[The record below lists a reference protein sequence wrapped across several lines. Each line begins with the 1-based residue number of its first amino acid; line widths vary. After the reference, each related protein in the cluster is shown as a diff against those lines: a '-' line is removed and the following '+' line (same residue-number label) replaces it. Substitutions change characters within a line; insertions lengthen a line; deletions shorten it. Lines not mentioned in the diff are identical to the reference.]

1 MSEAKSHELF
11 QEPAPSGSPGPTTA
25 QDSDSPS
32 DAGEAPATAKA
43 GNEKPSDIVHA
54 LEIEHGIKEKALIR
68 KIDYKLLPALGL
80 LYLLSFLDRSNA
92 GNEYLTGLTMYFIG
106 YVIFEIPA
114 NIVLKRTSPQ
124 FWLPTLCVAW
134 GIVATL
140 LGIVHNLAGFLS
152 ARFFLGVAEAGYFP
166 AVVYIL
172 SMYYKRDERQYRI
185 SLFFSAA
192 SLAGAF
198 GGILA
203 YEGIATVVIGVAAYF
218 FVQNYP
224 DTAKFFTEPE
234 RKFVYAR
241 LAADSDATHAEP
253 FTWAAVLSA
262 LKDPKCWLYGFGFHT
277 MSLPLYTFSLFL
289 PTIIRDLGYSSWRA
303 QLLTV
308 PVYAFSFATTLTVA
322 IYSERLK
329 QRAIFIAGSSF
340 FAIIGYIMLL
350 ANTDPTGRPGLSY
363 AGTFFAAGGIYPAT
377 ALVLSWPAI
386 NVSGQTKRAIGNAM
400 QITIGNCGAI
410 LGTQL
415 YRANDGP
422 RFIVGHS
429 FALGYLAANIL
440 VCATLR
446 FILKREN
453 TRREQ
458 IAKEVKEIGELT
470 DWPGDSDPRWRFQY

>member
-1 MSEAKSHELF
+1 MPEAKSHELF

-92 GNEYLTGLTMYFIG
+92 ILVSVSEIVTLAVGSFHTDSRTAGNEF
-106 YVIFEIPA
+106 
-114 NIVLKRTSPQ
+114 RR
-124 FWLPTLCVAW
+124 TLCSRGHLLNSGCLLSVSHG

-203 YEGIATVVIGVAAYF
+203 Y
-218 FVQNYP
+218 
-224 DTAKFFTEPE
+224 
-234 RKFVYAR
+234 
-241 LAADSDATHAEP
+241 
-253 FTWAAVLSA
+253 
-262 LKDPKCWLYGFGFHT
+262 
-277 MSLPLYTFSLFL
+277 

-422 RFIVGHS
+422 RFIIGHS

>member
-80 LYLLSFLDRSNA
+80 LYLLSFLDRSN
-92 GNEYLTGLTMYFIG
+92 GLTMYFIG